1 MKDTRQEVVV
11 ARDPSTFVISLTP
24 FDRDEGLDEEGLR
37 RHLRRLG
44 AAGIGVYVGGAGSG
58 EGYTLTENEVRRVLD
73 IAVEELKGVVPVRAM
88 GVEPR
93 THREML
99 RFVEVVEAS
108 GIDAM
113 QVYSLDV
120 GHLGRPNPDEIER
133 YLNDV
138 LSVSRVP
145 SVLSTHYS
153 VGYVIPTDVLVR
165 TVEKHPHVI
174 GVNCSTLDV
183 NYLVSVADAL
193 PERIELHAGV
203 MSQAFVA
210 LSVGASGFLSSE
222 GNIVPEWC
230 VDVIEAYKKGDLVEM
245 STVFGRLVRFANRLF
260 ATGGGIATTKS
271 ALELLGYAGGMPRRP
286 RLAVES
292 EAERARIAAVLEEF
306 GLTPQVARAG

>member
-1 MKDTRQEVVV
+1 V

-24 FDRDEGLDEEGLR
+24 FDRDERLDEEGFR
-37 RHLRRLG
+37 VHLRRLA

-58 EGYTLTENEVRRVLD
+58 EGYTLEEDEVRRVLD

-99 RFVEVVEAS
+99 RFAKIVEES

-120 GHLGRPNPDEIER
+120 GHLGRPSPEEIER

-138 LSVSRVP
+138 LSVSSVP
-145 SVLSTHYS
+145 AILSTHYS
-153 VGYVIPTDVLVR
+153 VGYFIPVDVLVR
-165 TVEKHPHVI
+165 TVEAHRHVI

-183 NYLVSVADAL
+183 NYLVAVAEAL
-193 PERIELHAGV
+193 PERVDLHAGV

-210 LSVGASGFLSSE
+210 LSVGASGFLSTE
-222 GNIVPEWC
+222 GNVVPEWC
-230 VDVIEAYKKGDLVEM
+230 VAVIDNFREGDLVAM
-245 STVFGRLVRFANRLF
+245 SREFGRLVRLSARLF

-271 ALELLGYAGGMPRRP
+271 ALEILGYAGGAPRRP
-286 RLAVES
+286 RLAVEN
-292 EAERARIAAVLEEF
+292 ADERARIAAVLEDF
-306 GLTPQVARAG
+306 GLVPQGSRD